1 MSEISDFSLL
11 TSNFSLLYSPSTRGG
26 GFTWRD
32 PSKQGPPAEVLDA
45 TVPYPSLNRSKLTS
59 FRQGTVLNGYYCGP
73 LTQSNRCLSFPT
85 LIADSRW
92 LMADSKWQ
100 MADGRWRMAISR
112 KVVDL

>member
-11 TSNFSLLYSPSTRGG
+11 ISHFFIPLNPGR

-32 PSKQGPPAEVLDA
+32 PSKQGPSAEVLDA
-45 TVPYPSLNRSKLTS
+45 TVPYPSLNRFKLTS
-59 FRQGTVLNGYYCGP
+59 FRQGTVLNGYYGGP

-92 LMADSKWQ
+92 RR
-100 MADGRWRMAISR
+100 ADGLWQIANGGWLMAISHISH
-112 KVVDL
+112 KL